1 MDIDAKLDRLIENG
15 EKLDEIIDSMDTRF
29 SGLETTVAELRKFLY
44 GNGTPGVGE
53 QLRDVN
59 RRLGE
64 IEKFEA
70 ACPVMHLVTEI
81 DGVKKRHDLEDKV
94 VEEIEQEIKEDE
106 EKEEDSARK
115 FRWDTLALAVGLILN
130 LIISLVHEFIK

>member
-1 MDIDAKLDRLIENG
+1 MDIDAKLDKLIENDD
-15 EKLDEIIDSMDTRF
+15 KLDEIIDSMDRRF
-29 SGLETTVAELRKFLY
+29 SGLEATVKELSKFLY

-64 IEKFEA
+64 IESFERS
-70 ACPVMHLVTEI
+70 CPVMNLVSEI
-81 DGVKKRHDLEDKV
+81 DAVRKRHDLEDKV
-94 VEEIEQEIKEDE
+94 EEEIVKEIKEDQ

-115 FRWDTLALAVGLILN
+115 FRWDTLALAVGLALN
-130 LIISLVHEFIK
+130 LIISLLHEFIK